1 MGLTK
6 ISNPKVDRREFVSAL
21 ILVFNSLAWYT
32 LTYAMFSN
40 NIKGLQISFTEQLM
54 LFVVYY
60 IGAGC
65 SAILG
70 SILFSH
76 MRKIGLL
83 SWVISGVFMTLLLT
97 TIASNSMPINILIC
111 LFLGVSIGIGLPSC
125 LAFFADVTTVEN
137 RGVYGGITY
146 GAVALGTLILGL
158 WIDTLGVAM
167 GFLALA
173 IVRALGLV
181 AFFFSVTNGV
191 IGQLRAIPSYR
202 SILQRREVTLYL
214 IPWIMFSIVN
224 FAGTPI
230 FESLFGDLRVL
241 MGFIEFALSG
251 LFALVG
257 GFLADRVGRKRVVIT
272 GFVMLGIGYAVL
284 SLFSGISTSWYVHTA
299 CDGIAWGM
307 FAAVF
312 FMTLWGDLA
321 EHYDKAKYYTLGG
334 LPFLLAGILPIIV
347 EHYTEAIGTVTAF
360 SLASFF
366 LFLAVFP
373 LMYAPETLPEKTI
386 RDRELK
392 QYIDQ
397 AKKSKKKYT

>member
-1 MGLTK
+1 
-6 ISNPKVDRREFVSAL
+6 
-21 ILVFNSLAWYT
+21 
-32 LTYAMFSN
+32 
-40 NIKGLQISFTEQLM
+40 
-54 LFVVYY
+54 
-60 IGAGC
+60 
-65 SAILG
+65 
-70 SILFSH
+70 LFSA
-76 MRKIGLL
+76 R
-83 SWVISGVFMTLLLT
+83 
-97 TIASNSMPINILIC
+97 
-111 LFLGVSIGIGLPSC
+111 
-125 LAFFADVTTVEN
+125 D
-137 RGVYGGITY
+137 
-146 GAVALGTLILGL
+146 
-158 WIDTLGVAM
+158 
-167 GFLALA
+167 
-173 IVRALGLV
+173 
-181 AFFFSVTNGV
+181 GV
-191 IGQLRAIPSYR
+191 IGQARAIPR
-202 SILQRREVTLYL
+202 FQSILQRREVTLYL

-284 SLFSGISTSWYVHTA
+284 SLFSGISISWYVHTT

-321 EHYDKAKYYTLGG
+321 ENHDKAKYYTLGG

-347 EHYTEAIGTVTAF
+347 EHYTAAIGTVTAF

-386 RDRELK
+386 RDKELK
-392 QYIDQ
+392 QYIEH
-397 AKKSKKKYT
+397 AKKTKEKYT